1 MVAVLR
7 PDLFL
12 TYASLTL
19 ALSPQTLATVPY
31 GRQAQVA
38 RAGGGAVQHRQAIR
52 DATYPTIVEIDLVF
66 PRHNT
71 TYKRTPYMPIVFAFQ
86 NFTAVNNFSYFFQ
99 WHLSDRKFR
108 ASVTGT
114 LNHGVFN
121 LSADSPAPPNPFL
134 VVNHTGTALVERATS
149 SRWILGYEFGYLASC
164 NASEDG
170 QLLGRVGPPITLL
183 EGIVEFQVADN
194 GTDPDVAAAGPCAGA
209 LGTFDVLGR
218 VNATTAP
225 PPFDW
230 CPVLP
235 DDASTTVTYGTL
247 DQPEDGYEQED
258 IDPVDPC
265 GVKVDADLARQVA
278 DVVAR
283 ARCAETNNHTGDC
296 ASVNG
301 AARGVMTSAWTVAAV
316 AGMNALVIAKGAWTV
331 L

>member
-1 MVAVLR
+1 MAPAGGAAVQ
-7 PDLFL
+7 P
-12 TYASLTL
+12 
-19 ALSPQTLATVPY
+19 
-31 GRQAQVA
+31 RQAV
-38 RAGGGAVQHRQAIR
+38 R
-52 DATYPTIVEIDLVF
+52 DSTYPTIVEIDLVF

-99 WHLSDRKFR
+99 WHLNDRKFR

-121 LSADSPAPPNPFL
+121 LSADAPAPNPFL

-149 SRWILGYEFGYLASC
+149 SRWILGYEFGYMASC
-164 NASEDG
+164 NASDDG

-209 LGTFDVLGR
+209 LGNFDVLSR
-218 VNATTAP
+218 VNATAP
-225 PPFDW
+225 PAPPFE

-235 DDASTTVTYGTL
+235 EDASTTVTYGTL
-247 DQPEDGYEQED
+247 DRPEDGYEQED
-258 IDPVDPC
+258 IDPVNPC

-278 DVVAR
+278 DVVNR

-296 ASVNG
+296 AGVNG
-301 AARGVMTSAWTVAAV
+301 AARGATTTPASAAAAV
-316 AGMNALVIAKGAWTV
+316 AGMTALVIVMSSWMV